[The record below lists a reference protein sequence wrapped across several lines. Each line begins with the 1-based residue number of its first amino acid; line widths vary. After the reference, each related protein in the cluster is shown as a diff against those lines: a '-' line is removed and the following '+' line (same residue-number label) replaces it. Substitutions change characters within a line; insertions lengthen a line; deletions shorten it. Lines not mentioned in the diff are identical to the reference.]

1 MNKRTDLCVNQA
13 EFKNELMIQNC
24 RWDQMFFFKK
34 FYLSPSICYNM
45 LDLIVIYIYIWE
57 RLCWELFKKPI
68 DGKQFWT
75 VRFIFLMGPAS

>member
-45 LDLIVIYIYIWE
+45 LDLIVIYIYIYGNV
-57 RLCWELFKKPI
+57 FV
-68 DGKQFWT
+68 GN
-75 VRFIFLMGPAS
+75 FLKNPSMENSSGQSDLSF